1 LTINY
6 VNGEY
11 FNITEGGMIW
21 FIPGSREFGRR
32 NRICPSIKTEEIEV
46 STDIILVLAILAVTV
61 VLFVSERLRVDLVA
75 MLVLI
80 TLSLTGLVTTEE
92 AFSGFASPAVITVW
106 SVYIVSGALFRSG
119 VADSLARFMLRIAGD
134 NYVRILLIIM
144 VTVGVMSSFMNN
156 IGAVAILL
164 PAVVSVARRIN
175 VAPSKLL
182 IPMAFTSL
190 LGGKM
195 TLIGT
200 PPNILATSIME
211 TYGGLE
217 PFQFFDFTPMGA
229 IVLLTGILYFVFIG
243 RHLLP
248 ERTPGGDLSQVYQ
261 IREYLSEVRIKD
273 SSPLHAKTLAETRL
287 GEEYD
292 LTVLQIRR
300 VDQEPL
306 NARPDSKLRAGDVL
320 LVEGP
325 SDNLLRASEAL
336 GLEALAEWKFE
347 DFDEESSPSQEMIDI
362 TLAPRSSLQGKTLKQ
377 INFRAQ
383 FGLNVLAIQHGGES
397 RVSRIADIPLDFGDT
412 LLVRG
417 PKNRIDVLRRD
428 PQFLVLETPPLESRR
443 LSKAPLSVLILL
455 GVLISVSTRLL
466 PVSTAMLIGAMLMI
480 LTNVLN
486 MDEAFQAIE
495 WKSVFLIA
503 GMLPVGI
510 AMQKSGTAL
519 FLAEGIIELVGGWG
533 PLAVLMGIFLMTALT
548 TEVMSNAAATVL
560 VTPIAIDAARSLGAN
575 PETFVMAVVIAAA
588 TSFLMPIG
596 HQANVLVFGPGG
608 YRFFD
613 YTKVGVWLN
622 LIIFIVVATVLPLIW
637 PMFN

>member
-1 LTINY
+1 MTPEILT
-6 VNGEY
+6 
-11 FNITEGGMIW
+11 
-21 FIPGSREFGRR
+21 
-32 NRICPSIKTEEIEV
+32 
-46 STDIILVLAILAVTV
+46 VLAILAVAI

-80 TLSLTGLVTTEE
+80 TLTLTGLVTPEE
-92 AFSGFASPAVITVW
+92 AFSGFSSPAVITVW

-119 VADSLARFMLRIAGD
+119 VADILARFMLRIAGTD
-134 NYVRILLIIM
+134 YVRILIVIM
-144 VTVGVMSSFMNN
+144 VTIGVMSSFMNN

-217 PFQFFDFTPMGA
+217 PFRFFDFTPMGA
-229 IVLLTGILYFVFIG
+229 IVLLTGVLYFVFIG

-261 IREYLSEVRIKD
+261 VREYLSEVRVKD
-273 SSPLHAKTLAETRL
+273 ASALHGMALADTQL

-300 VDQEPL
+300 IDQPPI
-306 NARPDSKLRAGDVL
+306 NPTPDRRLRSGDVL
-320 LVEGP
+320 LIEGA
-325 SDNLLRASEAL
+325 SDDLLRASEAL
-336 GLEALAEWKFE
+336 ALEPLADWKFE
-347 DFDEESSPSQEMIDI
+347 QEEQAGPEQEMVEV
-362 TLAPRSSLQGKTLKQ
+362 TLSPRSSLNGKTLKQ
-377 INFRAQ
+377 IAFRAR
-383 FGLNVLAIQHGGES
+383 FGLNVLAIQRRGES
-397 RVSRIADIPLDFGDT
+397 LVSQLADIPLGFGDA
-412 LLVRG
+412 LLIRG
-417 PKNRIDVLRRD
+417 PRARLDQLRRD
-428 PQFLVLETPPLESRR
+428 SEFLVLETPPLETRR
-443 LSKAPLSVLILL
+443 LNKAPLAVLILL
-455 GVLISVSTRLL
+455 GVLVVVSTRLL
-466 PVSTAMLIGAMLMI
+466 HVSTAMLIGAMLMV
-480 LTNVLN
+480 LTNVLK
-486 MDEAFQAIE
+486 MDEAFDAIE

-503 GMLPVGI
+503 GMLPMGI
-510 AMQKSGTAL
+510 AMQTSGTAL
-519 FLAEGIIELVGGWG
+519 FIAEGIIDLVGSWG
-533 PLAVLMGIFLMTALT
+533 TLAVLMGIFLMTALT

-560 VTPIAIDAARSLGAN
+560 VTPIAIDAARSLGAS
-575 PETFVMAVVIAAA
+575 PRTFVMAVVIAAA

-622 LIIFIVVATVLPLIW
+622 IIIFVMVALVLPLIW
-637 PMFN
+637 PF